1 MSLLDVARPS
11 QLPLG
16 PDALLLCGFAL
27 PDANAL
33 LAALAGVTAAAP
45 FRDVVTPGGQRMSAS
60 LTACGTW
67 GWHGDGGGYRYV
79 RHHPQTAKPWPAM
92 PAVFADLAARAADV
106 AGFAHFAPDSCL
118 INRYLPG
125 GKMGLHQDRDE
136 RDLTQPIVSVSLGLP
151 TTFVFGGP
159 SRTSPVRKVV
169 VEHGDVAVWGGQ
181 SRLYFHGVLPV
192 PAGSHPALGSMRI
205 NLTFRK
211 SH

>member
-1 MSLLDVARPS
+1 MSLFEVERPAR
-11 QLPLG
+11 LTLG
-16 PDALLLCGFAL
+16 PDAVLLCGFAL
-27 PDANAL
+27 PDAPAL
-33 LAALAGVTAAAP
+33 LAALAQITERAP
-45 FRDVVTPGGQRMSAS
+45 FREVLTPGGQRMSAA

-79 RHHPQTAKPWPAM
+79 RLHPQTGEPWPAM
-92 PAVFADLAARAADV
+92 PEVFAQLAERAAAV
-106 AGFAHFAPDSCL
+106 AGFADFAPDACL

-125 GKMGLHQDRDE
+125 GRMGLHQDRDE
-136 RDLTQPIVSVSLGLP
+136 RDLRQPIVSVSLGLA

-159 SRTSPVRKVV
+159 TRTSAARKVV
-169 VEHGDVAVWGGQ
+169 VEHGDVAVWGGR

-192 PAGSHPALGSMRI
+192 PAGVHPDCGSMRI